1 MKCIVLL
8 QSHNV
13 FVAETEEQIDINLF
27 FWFISAN
34 IDWRWFQ
41 IMFNQTEYGK
51 NGDNVKQYLISLASK
66 DLYKT
71 TSDLILHVYFEGE
84 YFYDDEADSFFK
96 IKTLEE
102 ARAELLM
109 IS

>member
-1 MKCIVLL
+1 MKCLVL
-8 QSHNV
+8 SHSDNI

-27 FWFISAN
+27 FWFIGAN

-41 IMFNQTEYGK
+41 IRFEETEYGENK
-51 NGDNVKQYLISLASK
+51 DNVKQYLISLASK
-66 DLYKT
+66 DLYST
-71 TSDLILHVYFEGE
+71 TSDLILEVYFGGE
-84 YFYDDEADSFFK
+84 YFYDDKVKEAR

-102 ARAELLM
+102 ARAELLT